1 MTRIKKYILPVF
13 GALMLVLFGLNIV
26 TYLVSPSPERVRA
39 QDRQNAARVV
49 AGTDD
54 ADPLPSG
61 SWVGGNGIVEPR
73 DRETKVSASVPG
85 RIARVAV
92 HEGDRVEAGAVLIE
106 LESTVE
112 RAAVSVSDAE
122 VAAASAE
129 LSRLAR
135 GSRVEDVEAATAEA
149 DAARARAEL
158 ASSVLSRTQAAS
170 TSGGL
175 SQDEIER
182 AARQSQADTASL
194 ALADARRRAVVAGPR
209 REEIAAARAR
219 LEAARARREQ
229 ALAQLERLVVRAPI
243 AGEVLQVKYRAGEYV
258 TPGQADPVVVL
269 GDTSELHIRM
279 DVDERDVAH
288 VRVGSNVLV
297 RAIAFP
303 GRSFRGRVI
312 EVGRRM
318 GRKNVRT
325 DDPIDRNDTKIL
337 EVVVVL
343 ESSTGLVVGQRVMS
357 YVRRGG

>member
-1 MTRIKKYILPVF
+1 MTRIKRYILPVL
-13 GALMLVLFGLNIV
+13 GGLLLVLFGFNILS
-26 TYLVSPSPERVRA
+26 YLTSPSPERVRA
-39 QDRQNAARVV
+39 QDRQAAARVV
-49 AGTDD
+49 AGEDD
-54 ADPLPSG
+54 ADPLPRG
-61 SWVGGNGIVEPR
+61 NWVGGNGIVEPR
-73 DRETKVSASVPG
+73 DRETKVSSAVPG

-92 HEGDRVEAGAVLIE
+92 REGEHVEAGAVLIE
-106 LESTVE
+106 LDSAVE
-112 RAAVSVSDAE
+112 RAALAVTDAE
-122 VAAASAE
+122 VSAAQAE
-129 LSRLAR
+129 LSRLTR
-135 GSRVEDVEAATAEA
+135 GSRAEDVDAANAEA

-158 ASSVLSRTQAAS
+158 ASSVLARTRAAS
-170 TSGGL
+170 ASGGL

-182 AARQSQADTASL
+182 AARQSEADTATA
-194 ALADARRRAVVAGPR
+194 ALADARRRAVVTGPR

-258 TPGQADPVVVL
+258 QPGQADPLVVL

-288 VRVGSNVLV
+288 VRMGSNVVV

-303 GRSFRGRVI
+303 GREFRGRVI

-325 DDPIDRNDTKIL
+325 DDPTDRNDTKVL

-343 ESSTGLVVGQRVMS
+343 ERSEGLVVGQRVMS